1 MHQHLCVAE
10 HCYTPRQHGPACPGG
25 DCRGCLPRL
34 AADGLR
40 LCSVDVRR
48 LVEDAR
54 TAAVLHE
61 DLALTLIRRGRG
73 GEKVA
78 GSSSGAPVPDDEV
91 MEARS
96 AIRATLVALCRV
108 ILNER
113 GIGWPADEVTA
124 MSAYVEQHHVWLA
137 AHPAADEHAR
147 DLRDIASDPRT
158 RRLAYPAGSDRMY
171 IGDCPLEVTVID
183 PEPHTPPRREVCGER
198 LYVYGAHHLVHC
210 AGCDTEETVEWWQK
224 QLVGEATAL
233 VDAYAG
239 AADLAMRWNRPVDP
253 ALIRKWAS
261 LDKPRVERLPADFIG
276 PPRCVVVASKG
287 KDERGRTLYE
297 LDALRRYAEV
307 LWGASA
313 AVMDV
318 AA

>member
-40 LCSVDVRR
+40 LCEVDVRR
-48 LVEDAR
+48 LAEDAR

-137 AHPAADEHAR
+137 AHPAADEHAG

-171 IGDCPLEVTVID
+171 IGDCPLELTDLDGVQS
-183 PEPHTPPRREVCGER
+183 VCGER
-198 LYVYGAHHLVHC
+198 LYVHGAHHLVHC

-224 QLVGEATAL
+224 RLVGEATAL

-239 AADLAMRWNRPVDP
+239 AADLAMRYNRPVDP
-253 ALIRKWAS
+253 GLIRKWAS
-261 LDKPRVERLPADFIG
+261 LDKVQR
-276 PPRCVVVASKG
+276 
-287 KDERGRTLYE
+287 RGRDGRRRTLY
-297 LDALRRYAEV
+297 
-307 LWGASA
+307 
-313 AVMDV
+313 DV
-318 AA
+318 AELRAYAAQVWTEVAA

>member
-40 LCSVDVRR
+40 LCAVDVRR
-48 LVEDAR
+48 LAEDAR
-54 TAAVLHE
+54 TAAILHE

-73 GEKVA
+73 GERVA

-91 MEARS
+91 MEART
-96 AIRATLVALCRV
+96 AIRATLVGLARL
-108 ILNER
+108 IAGER
-113 GIGWPADEVTA
+113 GHALPADDIAAIGEFVA
-124 MSAYVEQHHVWLA
+124 RNDRWLA
-137 AHPAADEHAR
+137 AHEAADEHAR

-158 RRLAYPAGSDRMY
+158 RRLAYPAGSDRLY
-171 IGDCPLEVTVID
+171 IGDCPLVLRDLDGVES
-183 PEPHTPPRREVCGER
+183 VCGER

-224 QLVGEATAL
+224 QLVGEVAATVNAY
-233 VDAYAG
+233 DA
-239 AADLAMRWNRPVDP
+239 AAHLSLRWSRSVDP
-253 ALIRKWAS
+253 SVIRVWAS
-261 LDKPRVERLPADFIG
+261 RERVGRHGQDA
-276 PPRCVVVASKG
+276 K
-287 KDERGRTLYE
+287 GRTLYDLDE
-297 LDALRRYAEV
+297 LIAQATSA
-307 LWGASA
+307 WGAPESRS
-313 AVMDV
+313 V

>member
-1 MHQHLCVAE
+1 MTSTSTLCIADHCGITGQHAE
-10 HCYTPRQHGPACPGG
+10 GCTDPTN
-25 DCRGCLPRL
+25 CRGCLPRL

-40 LCSVDVRR
+40 LCEVDVRR
-48 LVEDAR
+48 LAEDAR

-96 AIRATLVALCRV
+96 AIRATLVALTRM
-108 ILNER
+108 IAEER
-113 GIGWPADEVTA
+113 GSHLPADAITELGE
-124 MSAYVEQHHVWLA
+124 YVAHHAVWLA
-137 AHPAADEHAR
+137 AHGAAGEHAG

-171 IGDCPLEVTVID
+171 IGDCPLLLTDLDGVQS
-183 PEPHTPPRREVCGER
+183 VCGER

-210 AGCDTEETVEWWQK
+210 AGCDTEETVEWWRLK
-224 QLVGEATAL
+224 VVGEAGAL
-233 VDAYAG
+233 VDVYAA
-239 AADLAMRWNRPVDP
+239 AADLAARHDRPVDP
-253 ALIRKWAS
+253 ALLRKWAS
-261 LDKPRVERLPADFIG
+261 MEAQRVEKKAARGEEYRARVTRRG
-276 PPRCVVVASKG
+276 R
-287 KDERGRTLYE
+287 DEKGRTLYDLNE
-297 LDALRRYAEV
+297 LREYAAQV
-307 LWGASA
+307 WAP
-313 AVMDV
+313 V

>member
-1 MHQHLCVAE
+1 MHEFLCVAE
-10 HCYTPRQHGPACPGG
+10 HCYTPREHGPACPGG

-96 AIRATLVALCRV
+96 AIRATLVALVRM
-108 ILNER
+108 IAEER
-113 GIGWPADEVTA
+113 GSHLPADAITELGE
-124 MSAYVEQHHVWLA
+124 YVAHHATWLA
-137 AHPAADEHAR
+137 AHEAAEEHAK

-171 IGDCPLEVTVID
+171 IGDCPLVLTGLDGVES
-183 PEPHTPPRREVCGER
+183 VCGER

-210 AGCDTEETVEWWQK
+210 AGCDTEETVEWWRLK
-224 QLVGEATAL
+224 LVGEAGAL
-233 VDAYAG
+233 VDVYAA
-239 AADLAMRWNRPVDP
+239 AADLSARHDRPVDP
-253 ALIRKWAS
+253 ALLRKWAS
-261 LDKPRVERLPADFIG
+261 MEAQRVEKKAARGEEYQARVTRRG
-276 PPRCVVVASKG
+276 R
-287 KDERGRTLYE
+287 DEKGRTLYDLNE
-297 LDALRRYAEV
+297 LREYAAQV
-307 LWGASA
+307 WAP
-313 AVMDV
+313 V